1 MSGVDVWACGGLLC
15 DMTCSVMY
23 QSHYSYFPYQRNIL
37 HQDNKQVTNLLINLE
52 TTYDPILSVSSGLL
66 NNY

>member
-1 MSGVDVWACGGLLC
+1 MS
-15 DMTCSVMY
+15 CSVMY

-37 HQDNKQVTNLLINLE
+37 HQDNKQVTNLLINLQP
-52 TTYDPILSVSSGLL
+52 TYDPILSVSSGLL